1 MTVSDAE
8 FAALKAQ
15 VEMLTTARREL
26 QMVQAPPSSPGADI
40 VSAEELNTFY
50 LMWAGALVFLMQ
62 AGFAVLSAGSIR
74 AKNVKNILLKN
85 LLDACVGAVVYYLWG
100 YGLAYDIGCASDSSY
115 KPNGFIG
122 WGCDNFALSGIET
135 GRATGTTNGAGGTD
149 PWITFFFQYAF
160 AAAAATIVSGAV
172 AERCQLLAYL
182 IYTTFITGFIYPVV
196 VHWVWDSPGF
206 LCGWNKD
213 AMLSGVID
221 FAGSGVVHMTG
232 GWAALMGAMILGPR
246 IGRWTSTKPW
256 EFEGHSSTLQVLGT
270 FILWFGWYGF
280 NPGSTLGIHNQAT
293 TLARTAVCTTLSAA
307 SAGILGLFIKYLL
320 PPGAGGNGV
329 FDLAHTC
336 NSILGGLVGITA
348 GCATVPAWAAVVIG
362 LVSAF
367 VYHGASCTMRKAQID
382 DPLDAWA
389 VHGAC
394 GAWGMIAVG
403 LFTDKTYS
411 YVPAKGNPNQIGDNG
426 LPMGYD
432 AGIFMP
438 GSYGVLFGTQVSAT
452 LIMIIW
458 VTSLSGLLF
467 GVLRLCGILRV
478 STEVERAGCDLSKH
492 GGAAYPEHHNFMQ
505 KAPEPPKSGSAPVN
519 AGDVSVSADD
529 GPKGF
534 GGA

>member
-1 MTVSDAE
+1 MSCN
-8 FAALKAQ
+8 
-15 VEMLTTARREL
+15 
-26 QMVQAPPSSPGADI
+26 P
-40 VSAEELNTFY
+40 
-50 LMWAGALVFLMQ
+50 
-62 AGFAVLSAGSIR
+62 R
-74 AKNVKNILLKN
+74 A
-85 LLDACVGAVVYYLWG
+85 DACVGAVVYYLWG
-100 YGLAYDIGCASDSSY
+100 YGLAYDVGCASDSSY

-122 WGCDNFALSGIET
+122 WGCDNFALSGVET
-135 GRATGTTNGAGGTD
+135 ARATGTTNGTKSPD

-196 VHWVWDSPGF
+196 VHWVWDSAGF
-206 LCGWNKD
+206 LSGLNKD

-270 FILWFGWYGF
+270 FILWFGWCVCRQPPRRARAARAPRPREARLGR
-280 NPGSTLGIHNQAT
+280 PQKCPLPSTGTGSTRARRLGSITKQPPSHALRCARRSPRRLPASLVSSSSTSSRQA
-293 TLARTAVCTTLSAA
+293 LAATASSISPTRAA
-307 SAGILGLFIKYLL
+307 VPPAAHWRRRERGRAARVPL
-320 PPGAGGNGV
+320 PRPTGPCRAHHGV
-329 FDLAHTC
+329 TALRSC
-336 NSILGGLVGITA
+336 NSILGGLVGVTA
-348 GCATVPAWAAVVIG
+348 GCATVPAWASVVIG

-411 YVPAKGNPNQIGDNG
+411 YVPAEGNPNQIGDNG
-426 LPMGYD
+426 KPMGYD
-432 AGIFMP
+432 GER
-438 GSYGVLFGTQVSAT
+438 
-452 LIMIIW
+452 
-458 VTSLSGLLF
+458 LL
-467 GVLRLCGILRV
+467 RR
-478 STEVERAGCDLSKH
+478 S
-492 GGAAYPEHHNFMQ
+492 
-505 KAPEPPKSGSAPVN
+505 
-519 AGDVSVSADD
+519 
-529 GPKGF
+529 
-534 GGA
+534 